1 MEERSIYGALECA
14 GKNSELANGGE
25 FTVVSLN
32 DKGAGGSGFTI
43 RGDNDKDF
51 VTYSLNVHGSLGGK
65 WTGQAELRGE
75 ASRNTHKE
83 IISVAAKY
91 HF

>member
-1 MEERSIYGALECA
+1 M
-14 GKNSELANGGE
+14 
-25 FTVVSLN
+25 VSLN